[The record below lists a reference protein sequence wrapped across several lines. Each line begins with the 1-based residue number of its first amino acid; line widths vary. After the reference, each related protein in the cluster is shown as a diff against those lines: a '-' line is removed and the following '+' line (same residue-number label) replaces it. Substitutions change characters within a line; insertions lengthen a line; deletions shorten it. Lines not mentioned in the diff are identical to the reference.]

1 LKRVAVEFRCA
12 TARGRHYADRL
23 LSDASDLMVAAR
35 LPDCELSL
43 SLVSDRAIRA
53 LNRNYRGID
62 SATDVLSFSQI
73 EQADAAPANPRVV
86 TNDPALTLG
95 DVVIS
100 IDTALAQARELR
112 TAPSARIRRL
122 LIHGFL
128 HLLGYDHE
136 RSSAEARK
144 MFARER
150 ALEAKIS
157 KDKIIREKISKPRNA
172 PARRKRV
179 APRKISRR
187 QKSV

>member
-1 LKRVAVEFRCA
+1 VAVEFRCA
-12 TARGRHYADRL
+12 TARGRRYADRL
-23 LSDASDLMVAAR
+23 RADARDLMAAAA

-53 LNRNYRGID
+53 LNRSYRGID

-73 EQADAAPANPRVV
+73 EQASGARANPNNVR
-86 TNDPALTLG
+86 NDPALTLG

-112 TAPSARIRRL
+112 TQPAARIRRL

-150 ALEAKIS
+150 ALGAKIS
-157 KDKIIREKISKPRNA
+157 KDKISRPRSSSR
-172 PARRKRV
+172 RRKTV
-179 APRKISRR
+179 APRKVSRR
-187 QKSV
+187 RKSV